1 VISNFRA
8 IILPLCLFLTLISI
22 VCFSIVTIPVTVVL
36 GLTSQS
42 FWTEGDN
49 MPTPRGEHGAIIL
62 GDKIY
67 VIGGRERP
75 GFKTDVVEVYDLK
88 SKEWSTAAPLPVGLD
103 HFGLSANNGKLYLV
117 GGTMSNDTLS
127 NKLYVYDPNRDKW
140 DNGKPMPFART
151 ALVANFI
158 DGKLYAIGGI
168 DNAHNVL
175 TTNQVYDSKTDSWT
189 EKAPMPTARHHM
201 TSSVVDGKLYVIGGR
216 LLGDG
221 IDRPVNEAL
230 SNFNDNEMYDPVTN
244 TWTKL
249 EQMPTKRSGLTS
261 AVVGTDIYV
270 MGGQSVNGT
279 FGANEKYDTSNN
291 TWVTEPSLPTPRLG
305 LRAVAAND
313 TIYVFGG
320 QGPAR
325 GLISSFVEIFH
336 VADHL

>member
-1 VISNFRA
+1 MISNFRA
-8 IILPLCLFLTLISI
+8 IIFPWCLFLTLISI

-36 GLTSQS
+36 GLSSQS

-49 MPTPRGEHGAIIL
+49 MPTPRGEHGAIVL

-88 SKEWSTAAPLPVGLD
+88 SKQWSTAAPLPVGLD

-127 NKLYVYDPNRDKW
+127 NRLQVYDPAIDKW
-140 DNGKPMPFART
+140 EQAKAMPVPRT

-158 DGKLYAIGGI
+158 NGKLYAIGGI

-175 TTNQVYDSKTDSWT
+175 TTNQVYDPKSNTWT
-189 EKAPMPTARHHM
+189 ERAPMPTARHHM

-249 EQMPTKRSGLTS
+249 EQMPTKRSGLAS
-261 AVVGTDIYV
+261 ATIGNDIYV
-270 MGGQSVNGT
+270 IGGQSVNGT
-279 FGANEKYDTSNN
+279 FRANEKYDTKTN
-291 TWVTEPSLPTPRLG
+291 TWTAEPSLPTPRLG

-320 QGPAR
+320 QGPTR
-325 GLISSFVEIFH
+325 GMISSLVEIFH
-336 VADHL
+336 VVNH